1 MGQLKQKYSDSVDFS
16 KVNSVLESLCWRCHM
31 MHHSLRRNKKAVEKI
46 MRWDIFNLQYLLPRV
61 LLQIPYDIL
70 NRINR
75 QKLQDS
81 NNALVDSVTIDD
93 FCIKPTTDKCFDYF
107 CVATK

>member
-1 MGQLKQKYSDSVDFS
+1 MDYY
-16 KVNSVLESLCWRCHM
+16 EI
-31 MHHSLRRNKKAVEKI
+31 NKKEVQKT
-46 MRWDIFNLQYLLPRV
+46 MRWDIFNLQHLLPNL

-75 QKLQDS
+75 QKLQ
-81 NNALVDSVTIDD
+81 NNNTKLVNTITIDD
-93 FCIKPTTDKCFDYF
+93 FCIKPMTEKCFDYF

>member
-1 MGQLKQKYSDSVDFS
+1 MLQTKYY
-16 KVNSVLESLCWRCHM
+16 EI
-31 MHHSLRRNKKAVEKI
+31 NKKAVEKI

-70 NRINR
+70 NRFNR

-81 NNALVDSVTIDD
+81 NNALVDSVTIDY
-93 FCIKPTTDKCFDYF
+93 FCIKPSTDKFFDYF
-107 CVATK
+107 FVSTK